1 MKTKVF
7 LALLPMVFLTGCW
20 SISHTCPPP
29 EQSMQCFPLCI
40 KKKNDISRYN
50 AKNWAAFKTYRPLV
64 YRPVGIPQV
73 DNIGIRVAVLSSR
86 ITNEVIIPYV
96 EVDKDGLIEAYYEF
110 NQTVKTVME
119 QRKCSVREAVDLV
132 RKDWERTPQG
142 KVAWAKLHKMMPILK
157 TMRADQQIAKLTL
170 IIAPQIPVLIREF
183 DILSKRIT
191 NTRDKKEKRRLQ
203 LKIFAAGAQ
212 ITPTLL
218 RMKDAIGYLWAL
230 KADQR
235 AQDKE
240 MDEYLQSINDLGKDN
255 L

>member
-1 MKTKVF
+1 MKTKIF
-7 LALLPMVFLTGCW
+7 LALLPMVFLTGCRSW
-20 SISHTCPPP
+20 FHTCPSP

-64 YRPVGIPQV
+64 YRPVGIPEA
-73 DNIGIRVAVLSSR
+73 DRIGVRVAVLSTR
-86 ITNEVIIPYV
+86 ITNEIIIPYV
-96 EVDKDGLIEAYYEF
+96 EVDKDGLIEVYYEF
-110 NQTVKTVME
+110 NQTVKAVMK

-142 KVAWAKLHKMMPILK
+142 KEAWAKLHKMMPILK
-157 TMRADQQIAKLTL
+157 TMRADQQIAKAIV
-170 IIAPQIPVLIREF
+170 IIAPQILPLIRDF
-183 DILSKRIT
+183 DMLSKRIT

-203 LKIFAAGAQ
+203 LKIFAAGTQVSPALQ
-212 ITPTLL
+212 
-218 RMKDAIGYLWAL
+218 RMKEALGYLWAL
-230 KADQR
+230 KADR
-235 AQDKE
+235 GAQDKE